1 MNAKDTVREI
11 TDAQFET
18 EVLGAD
24 VPVLVEFWAQWCG
37 PCHMVAP
44 VVEKIAEERSGT
56 LRVVKINSDENP
68 LVSARYRVL
77 GLPTM
82 ILFDAGEPVLQLT
95 GARPK
100 TAIERELDKVLAPA

>member
-1 MNAKDTVREI
+1 MNHVATV
-11 TDAQFET
+11 TDADFET
-18 EVLGAD
+18 EVLAAGK
-24 VPVLVEFWAQWCG
+24 PVLVEFWAQWCG
-37 PCHMVAP
+37 PCHQLAP
-44 VVEKIAEERSGT
+44 VVERIAEERADD

-100 TAIERELDKVLAPA
+100 TAIERELDKVLAPSA

>member
-1 MNAKDTVREI
+1 MIKDI
-11 TDAQFET
+11 TDDEFET

-24 VPVLVEFWAQWCG
+24 QPVLVEWWAQWCG
-37 PCHMVAP
+37 PCHQVGP
-44 VVEKIAEERSGT
+44 VVEQLAEERAGQ
-56 LRVVKINSDENP
+56 LRVVKINQDENP

-82 ILFDAGEPVLQLT
+82 ILFDRGEPIAQIV

-100 TAIERELDKVLAPA
+100 SAIARELDRVLPGT

>member
-1 MNAKDTVREI
+1 MIKDI
-11 TDAQFET
+11 TDDEFET

-24 VPVLVEFWAQWCG
+24 QPVLVEWWAQWCG
-37 PCHMVAP
+37 PCHQVGP
-44 VVEKIAEERSGT
+44 VVEQLAEERAGQ
-56 LRVVKINSDENP
+56 LRVVKINQDENP

-82 ILFDAGEPVLQLT
+82 ILFDRGEPVAQIV

-100 TAIERELDKVLAPA
+100 SAIARELDRVLPGT

>member
-1 MNAKDTVREI
+1 MSAVHEI
-11 TDAQFET
+11 TDDQFEA
-18 EVLGAD
+18 EVLGSEL
-24 VPVLVEFWAQWCG
+24 PVLVEFWAQWCG
-37 PCHMVAP
+37 PCHLVAP
-44 VVEKIAEERSGT
+44 VVEKIAEERTDT

-82 ILFDAGEPVLQLT
+82 LLFDGGEPVLQLT

-100 TAIERELDKVLAPA
+100 SAIERELDKALAPA

>member
-1 MNAKDTVREI
+1 MNAVHEI
-11 TDAQFET
+11 TDEQFEV
-18 EVLGAD
+18 EVLRCEL
-24 VPVLVEFWAQWCG
+24 PVLVEFWAPWCG

-44 VVEKIAEERSGT
+44 VVEKIAAERTQT

-68 LVSARYRVL
+68 LVPARYRVL

-82 ILFDAGEPVLQLT
+82 MLFDRGEPVLQLT

-100 TAIERELDKVLAPA
+100 AAIERELDKVLAPA

>member
-1 MNAKDTVREI
+1 MTLQEI
-11 TDAQFET
+11 TDADFET

-37 PCHMVAP
+37 PCHQIAP
-44 VVEKIAEERSGT
+44 ALAKIADERAGA
-56 LRVVKINSDENP
+56 LRVVKVNSDENP
-68 LVSARYRVL
+68 ITSSRYRVM

-82 ILFDAGEPVLQLT
+82 LVFRDGVPVHELR

-100 TAIERELDKVLAPA
+100 AALDRELDHALAG